1 MGAADKD
8 KRISELER
16 ALSRLAVWAT
26 MLSSEAP
33 EDMPLP
39 ADVAH
44 LSLTVRDAREALMVL
59 GRAYFDCPIC
69 EGACSTHH

>member
-8 KRISELER
+8 KRIAELER

-26 MLSSEAP
+26 TLSANAP
-33 EDMPLP
+33 DEMPLP
-39 ADVAH
+39 ADVTH
-44 LSLTVRDAREALMVL
+44 LSLTVRDAREALRVL
-59 GRAYFDCPIC
+59 GSAYFDCSIC